1 MRAIVII
8 FCLIVTCSKSQTW
21 DTLSVEEKEKYTF
34 NIGIYDLLTSKEL
47 DCIMR
52 IKKEYPI
59 LLTFKKPNK
68 QKYLHINSF
77 YYVRGTEEEIEVKV
91 IDNSDLDNKQMLRWV
106 ELMDIKIGK
115 RPFVKFQINDYSDN
129 SNTYITNVKIKYVR
143 RDDNLVIKKILEKKY
158 E

>member
-34 NIGIYDLLTSKEL
+34 NTGIYDLLTSKEL

-77 YYVRGTEEEIEVKV
+77 
-91 IDNSDLDNKQMLRWV
+91 LLR
-106 ELMDIKIGK
+106 K
-115 RPFVKFQINDYSDN
+115 RH
-129 SNTYITNVKIKYVR
+129 
-143 RDDNLVIKKILEKKY
+143 
-158 E
+158 